1 MVPEIWQK
9 INAPCHSC
17 HSWQES
23 IGSMITAMT
32 AIILLV
38 IAVALIVQA
47 VRLALHDGMGPTQPP
62 RSHFDDPQFRAPAA
76 G

>member
-1 MVPEIWQK
+1 MAYIWQK
-9 INAPCHSC
+9 INGQCHSC

-32 AIILLV
+32 ALILILA
-38 IAVALIVQA
+38 IAVVLSIQTI
-47 VRLALHDGMGPTQPP
+47 RLVLHDGMGSTRPP
-62 RSHFDDPQFRAPAA
+62 SSHFDDPQFRAPAA